1 MKENNYLLNFKGYTN
16 LLINFS
22 KDFAQISLK
31 ENLNFSLMAPN
42 LINKNR
48 IILKYKDTILVRSK
62 IKADIEGLNINY
74 VG

>member
-1 MKENNYLLNFKGYTN
+1 MKENNYLLNFKEYTN